1 MTLSFQTETKLT
13 LLYTV
18 YWCSSQGIRSETYCL
33 LLFSFQGVE
42 DITSTISLSVYRGL
56 PGVQINISIQ
66 SFSHKLKIFISGMM
80 STIPRIWYNKFT
92 TH

>member
-42 DITSTISLSVYRGL
+42 DITSTISLSVYRAKL
-56 PGVQINISIQ
+56 LREALISESALGFKTKQ
-66 SFSHKLKIFISGMM
+66 PLLATEGFK
-80 STIPRIWYNKFT
+80 R
-92 TH
+92 